1 VTSPADQLVARARR
15 VISRIRPVELAAVA
29 AAGGLIVDIRP
40 ADQRAAEGALPGALV
55 VERNVLE
62 WRLDPCGSHRLPD
75 VTGFDRPV
83 VVFCSE
89 GYASSL
95 AAESLHYLGYRR
107 VSDLAGGYQ
116 AWRAWADADRPAAS
130 ADQPDAVE
138 AAHDPASA

>member
-15 VISRIRPVELAAVA
+15 VINRIGPAEFAEVQE
-29 AAGGLIVDIRP
+29 AGGLIVDIRP
-40 ADQRAAEGALPGALV
+40 ASQRADEGALPGALV

-62 WRLDPCGSHRLPD
+62 WRLDPSGSHRLPD
-75 VTGFDRPV
+75 VTSFDQPV

-116 AWRAWADADRPAAS
+116 AWRAWVNAGRPAVS
-130 ADQPDAVE
+130 EDSPDAAAVE
-138 AAHDPASA
+138 HDPASA